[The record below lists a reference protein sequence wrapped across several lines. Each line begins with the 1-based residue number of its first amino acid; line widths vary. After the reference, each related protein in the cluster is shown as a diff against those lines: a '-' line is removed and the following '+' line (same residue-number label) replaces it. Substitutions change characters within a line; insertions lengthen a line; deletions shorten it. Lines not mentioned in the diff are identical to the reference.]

1 MIEQNNTPQ
10 SKNAMSFHFIHYAYS
25 TASLQDTIGGAF
37 QIVGSFGERCQCDNS
52 SGAGACP
59 VGRDIDQVC
68 SGECWERYRPSLQW

>member
-1 MIEQNNTPQ
+1 MMEQNNRAQ
-10 SKNAMSFHFIHYAYS
+10 YKNAMSFHFIPMYNY
-25 TASLQDTIGGAF
+25 TATLQDTIGGVF

-52 SGAGACP
+52 TGAGACP